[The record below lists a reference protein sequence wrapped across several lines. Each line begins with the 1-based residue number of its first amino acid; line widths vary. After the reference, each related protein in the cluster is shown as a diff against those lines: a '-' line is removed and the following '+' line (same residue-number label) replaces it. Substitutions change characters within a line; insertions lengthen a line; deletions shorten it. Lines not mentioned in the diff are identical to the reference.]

1 MKATSFLLSVNC
13 SRAHLQA
20 DKQVIAPHPIY
31 ILLMLSIITQSQF
44 QLTDDGPRA
53 GVSVLADLYPAAVR
67 SPGLEF
73 KANWT
78 QVSSYDVVG

>member
-1 MKATSFLLSVNC
+1 M
-13 SRAHLQA
+13 
-20 DKQVIAPHPIY
+20 
-31 ILLMLSIITQSQF
+31 LMLSIITQSQL

-67 SPGLEF
+67 SPGLES